1 MKNLFLPL
9 LLISI
14 VTVACSTDDDVVEK
28 ITETEKIDPADIEV
42 ESFIYR
48 AMDDWYL
55 YEAEVPELGD
65 GFFSSTDKKNQ
76 YLASFD
82 SPEALFEDVQ
92 ASHDKFSF
100 MWDDYEE
107 LEKLLKSGIDKT
119 TGMVYGLG
127 RISDSDDVFGIVYYV
142 LPGTSAEQEGVLR
155 GDAFMEINGQRL
167 TTSNYRDLLALDS
180 FTLTIAEIANG
191 TISNTQKKLDL
202 VSQELPENPVYITSI
217 LELEG
222 QKIGYLM
229 YNGFT
234 HDFDPQLNDAFANF
248 KAEGIQHL
256 ILDLRYNGGGSGE
269 TAVDLASMITGQF
282 NEKLFAQIMMN
293 EKWQNIYE
301 SQAPE
306 YLQYKFNSEIHTG
319 ETINSLGLDK
329 VYIIATERSASASE
343 LLLNGLRPHITVVHV
358 GEYTAG
364 KFQGSRTLYDSN
376 DAFFSKENV
385 NPNHTYAIQPLI
397 TKAANANGVTDFVD
411 GLEPD
416 IAVSEDISNYGPLG
430 DPSEIL
436 LKAAINDILGKP
448 QDPASDF
455 TKSAQQ
461 KFKLF
466 GGSDMFQPTYQ
477 RMYFNSLPLNSK
489 DIR

>member
-1 MKNLFLPL
+1 MKKLLFPL
-9 LLISI
+9 MLLAIS
-14 VTVACSTDDDVVEK
+14 TVSCSKNDDIEQ
-28 ITETEKIDPADIEV
+28 KIDPADIEV

-55 YEAEVPELGD
+55 YEAEVPELANGH
-65 GFFSSTDKKNQ
+65 FSSTDSKNE

-82 SPEALFEDVQ
+82 APETLFEDLQ

-107 LEKLLKSGIDKT
+107 LEKLLYSGIEKS

-127 RISDSDDVFGIVYYV
+127 KISGTDNVFGIVYYV
-142 LPGTSAEQEGVLR
+142 LPQSSAEQEGVVR
-155 GDAFMEINGQRL
+155 GDAFMEINGQQL
-167 TTSNYRDLLALDS
+167 NVNNYRELLSLDS

-191 TISNTQKKLDL
+191 TIDNTERKVNLIN
-202 VSQELPENPVYITSI
+202 QELAENPVFQTSVI
-217 LELEG
+217 EMEG

-234 HDFDPQLNDAFANF
+234 LDFAPELNDAFAQL
-248 KAEGIQHL
+248 KAAGIQHL
-256 ILDLRYNGGGSGE
+256 ILDLRYNGGGSGD
-269 TAVDLASMITGQF
+269 TTVDLASMITGQF
-282 NEKLFAQIMMN
+282 DGKLFAQIMMN
-293 EKWQNIYE
+293 QKWQNIFE

-306 YLQYKFNSEIHTG
+306 YLQYIFDSEINQTE

-329 VYIIATERSASASE
+329 VHIIATKSSASASE
-343 LLLNGLRPHITVVHV
+343 LLINGLSAYINVVHV

-376 DAFFSKENV
+376 DEFFSKENV
-385 NPNHTYAIQPLI
+385 NPNHNYAIQPLI
-397 TKAANANGVTDFVD
+397 TKAANANGVTDFYD
-411 GLEPD
+411 GLQPD

-430 DPSEIL
+430 DPSETL

-448 QDPASDF
+448 QDQASDF
-455 TKSAQQ
+455 TKNAQQ
-461 KFKLF
+461 NFRIF

-477 RMYFNSLPLNSK
+477 RMYFDKIPLDMK
-489 DIR
+489 EMQ